1 MSEEFSGMTYADIMD
16 DIFAR
21 SKSFSGKEYYDE
33 MVRIC
38 PELKKKWWERIPSE
52 EQVKKMV
59 AEYGYS
65 LSVSA
70 TTRAP
75 REGEV
80 DGREYYFKSVDEFR
94 NLIDYNGFI
103 EWAQYVEN
111 YYGTPRKFV
120 EDEMAKGHDVILEIE
135 VQGAMNVREQ
145 YPDAILIFITAPSAK
160 GLRERLAGRG
170 TESEEVIDKRMQR
183 AVEESEDMQ
192 QYDYIV
198 VNDDLDTCVHSVH
211 SIIVGRKCLRENNL
225 EFIEEIKNELKAL

>member
-1 MSEEFSGMTYADIMD
+1 MAKKGSLIVISGFSGV
-16 DIFAR
+16 
-21 SKSFSGKEYYDE
+21 GKGT
-33 MVRIC
+33 V
-38 PELKKKWWERIPSE
+38 
-52 EQVKKMV
+52 VKKMV

-135 VQGAMNVREQ
+135 VQGAMNVRE
-145 YPDAILIFITAPSAK
+145 
-160 GLRERLAGRG
+160 
-170 TESEEVIDKRMQR
+170 SEEVIDKRMQR

>member
-1 MSEEFSGMTYADIMD
+1 MAKKGSLIVISGFSGV
-16 DIFAR
+16 
-21 SKSFSGKEYYDE
+21 GKGT
-33 MVRIC
+33 V
-38 PELKKKWWERIPSE
+38 
-52 EQVKKMV
+52 VKKMV

-170 TESEEVIDKRMQR
+170 TESEEVIDKRMRR

-192 QYDYIV
+192 QYDYSV